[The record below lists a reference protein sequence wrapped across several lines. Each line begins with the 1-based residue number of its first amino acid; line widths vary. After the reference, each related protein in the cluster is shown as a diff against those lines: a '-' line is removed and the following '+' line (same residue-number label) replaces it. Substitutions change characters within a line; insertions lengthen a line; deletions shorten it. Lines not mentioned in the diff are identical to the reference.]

1 MSAVAFFNSARA
13 YKRELTGE
21 PGAKLSQEDVDVLN
35 KATVDRWKPA
45 GREKLHLRS
54 ATALKAPGAFYG
66 ALRGSLGRLSQD
78 QVDGINALLAA
89 TSAAGWPISWVA
101 YALATAWHETAH
113 TMQPIK
119 ELGGSTYFH
128 RMYDIQGE
136 RPKKAKELGN
146 LAPGD
151 GARFAGRGYVQLTGR
166 INYVNAGLALGIDL
180 PENPDLAMQP
190 DVAAKILIW
199 GMAGG
204 KFTTKALKDYLPANR
219 AASVGEF
226 TAARRIING
235 QDRARSIADLALKFQ
250 TALAL
255 GEWG

>member
-1 MSAVAFFNSARA
+1 
-13 YKRELTGE
+13 
-21 PGAKLSQEDVDVLN
+21 
-35 KATVDRWKPA
+35 
-45 GREKLHLRS
+45 
-54 ATALKAPGAFYG
+54 
-66 ALRGSLGRLSQD
+66 
-78 QVDGINALLAA
+78 
-89 TSAAGWPISWVA
+89 
-101 YALATAWHETAH
+101 
-113 TMQPIK
+113 
-119 ELGGSTYFH
+119 
-128 RMYDIQGE
+128 
-136 RPKKAKELGN
+136 
-146 LAPGD
+146 
-151 GARFAGRGYVQLTGR
+151 
-166 INYVNAGLALGIDL
+166 
-180 PENPDLAMQP
+180 MQP